1 MTDQMSQQDELW
13 AFGSGDSDWG
23 SDSTTPHSYLQP
35 QARSV
40 RPAGASARQPE
51 GLSSGGLGAVLDGL
65 APPPALWNK
74 IADQLREDGVIK
86 D

>member
-1 MTDQMSQQDELW
+1 MSQQDELW

-51 GLSSGGLGAVLDGL
+51 GLDAVLNGL

>member
-1 MTDQMSQQDELW
+1 MTDQMSQRDELW
-13 AFGSGDSDWG
+13 AFSADDSDW
-23 SDSTTPHSYLQP
+23 SSSSTPHSYLQP
-35 QARSV
+35 RERSV

-51 GLSSGGLGAVLDGL
+51 GLQLGLGAVLEGL
-65 APPPALWNK
+65 KPPPALWNK